1 MKRKVYTRDYVH
13 TLLTPQKY
21 PSWLLV
27 TGGHG
32 LSGTDDLMLSGFW
45 RKPPIFSLIV
55 VRSGVNCPSS
65 PPADFNRRF
74 ILPCPLSGLLL
85 RWSLFAA
92 GRGQDVNSFTACG
105 NPTISLAAPVK
116 KGSGTLPLFSLSSAP
131 PSLSPLRSLSSC
143 SSTPAEFW
151 LHCTR
156 ARRECMHSK
165 FQFYHMER
173 T

>member
-1 MKRKVYTRDYVH
+1 MLATERR
-13 TLLTPQKY
+13 
-21 PSWLLV
+21 
-27 TGGHG
+27 G
-32 LSGTDDLMLSGFW
+32 LSATDDLMLSGFW
-45 RKPPIFSLIV
+45 RKPPIFSFPLPVCLIV
-55 VRSGVNCPSS
+55 VKSRVNCPGSQ
-65 PPADFNRRF
+65 PADFNRRF
-74 ILPCPLSGLLL
+74 ILPCLPSVLL

-116 KGSGTLPLFSLSSAP
+116 KGSGTHSPSFLSP
-131 PSLSPLRSLSSC
+131 PPRRDSPLRSLSSC

-165 FQFYHMER
+165 FQFYLMER
-173 T
+173 IRNFEI